1 MSNTLSKYLDI
12 LTYVMIGLTFVFVI
26 MFYLGGEV
34 PNQAYPTPVY
44 SDLLINWAKILF
56 FATTGFAVLFPV
68 ISLVTNPKGALK
80 GILSLVG
87 IGLVV
92 LVSYSMSDAT
102 LLELPGYT
110 GPDNNPGALQFA
122 DTILYTMYILG
133 AGTVAAIVVTEIL
146 RKLR

>member
-12 LTYVMIGLTFVFVI
+12 LTYVMIGLTAIFVA

-44 SDLLINWAKILF
+44 SDLLIHWAKILLF
-56 FATTGFAVLFPV
+56 LTAGLSILFP
-68 ISLVTNPKGALK
+68 IIQLVVNPKGAIK
-80 GILSLVG
+80 GLAGLVG
-87 IGLVV
+87 LGLII
-92 LVSYSMSDAT
+92 LISYSMSDAT
-102 LLELPGYT
+102 LLDLPGYT
-110 GPDNNPGALQFA
+110 GTDNNPGSLQFA

-133 AGTVAAIVVTEIL
+133 VGTIVAIVATEIL